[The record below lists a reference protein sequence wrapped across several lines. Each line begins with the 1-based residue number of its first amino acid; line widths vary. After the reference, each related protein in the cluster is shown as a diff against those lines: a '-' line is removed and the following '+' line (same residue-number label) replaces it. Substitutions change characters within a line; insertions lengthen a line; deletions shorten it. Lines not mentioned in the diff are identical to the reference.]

1 MSFLDTLYDTESEYI
16 RLDFSLGTAIFQPLD
31 MAQRMR
37 FIAEAVD
44 NAEPSDIA
52 QATRDEDGN
61 ATMTPLE
68 LARSADMGTE
78 LLYASLVGL
87 LSEDGTYVDRDGIDI
102 KRIAVSIRDE
112 LAERALAAYAQSLEE
127 GKDSGD

>member
-37 FIAEAVD
+37 SIAEAVD